1 MADYIKHHG
10 IKGQKWGVRRFQ
22 NKDGSLTAKGKKR
35 YNDDDDEVVK
45 VKKNVIAD
53 AKAKAGWEGP
63 LPKLGELAD
72 LKKVDP
78 EKYQKY
84 QKYMND
90 AINSAE
96 QPKQNTK
103 QNKRNMNVDIDKISK
118 KANDA
123 KNLYDQYEETLRTA
137 AKSHAAKEAKAKI
150 SYDLSQMSDEELK
163 TVVNRLNMEERYTQ
177 VMLSRH
183 VASGKSFGEK
193 LLDTAGTALVLGT
206 SALTV
211 AEQMKKLKAK

>member
-1 MADYIKHHG
+1 MNNNLQHHG

-35 YNDDDDEVVK
+35 YNDDDDGVIK
-45 VKKNVIAD
+45 VKKNTIAD
-53 AKAKAGWEGP
+53 VKAKVGWEGP

-72 LKKVDP
+72 LKKNDP
-78 EKYQKY
+78 EKYAKY
-84 QKYMND
+84 QEYRKHMNN
-90 AINSAE
+90 AINSVE
-96 QPKQNTK
+96 QPQK
-103 QNKRNMNVDIDKISK
+103 NKRSMNVDIDKFG
-118 KANDA
+118 KATNNA

-177 VMLSRH
+177 VMFSRH
-183 VASGKSFGEK
+183 VASGKSFSEK
-193 LLDTAGTALVLGT
+193 LLDGAGTALVLGT
-206 SALTV
+206 SALAL
-211 AEQMKKLKAK
+211 AEQIKKLKVK